1 MSAEPSIS
9 DIRDSLQRHA
19 QTFDSLLRLIPP
31 KFYLPEINEETI
43 NARYQ
48 KNKKGTEAKK
58 KDAQRKARA
67 AAKAAR
73 LDPENRKTVQDMQAE
88 KLEKQEAVATSS
100 KAAQKKLSQA
110 ANSVAKQT
118 AAVDDNAMDVED
130 DATDMAKM
138 SFDLDDN
145 HAPMDVEAEQDKVV
159 RPMAE
164 AGSISELRERLQAR
178 IQTLRQKRKA
188 PEDDVSREALLEK
201 RMKRRKNTKEAQAKA
216 KKAGTTP
223 ALEQVLGSKTPNL
236 VKGSANGD
244 ANGSGAQEVKSSI
257 FFGKLTTGAIMKK
270 KSVHVKQQL
279 AKVENKKREMDEL
292 RKVDSAKAD
301 LLEEKDKWGK
311 ALDLAKGEKVKDDP
325 KLLRK
330 TVRRDEQQKKK
341 SSREWHDRKETVA
354 TKIKE
359 RAQKREINIKTR
371 IDAKKMKK
379 QGKSKKAIKNI
390 QSSSSKTGGASK
402 KGSSSAGAKARPG
415 FEGRSGK
422 PSRGGKGGGR
432 GGKK

>member
-1 MSAEPSIS
+1 MSAVPSIS
-9 DIRDSLQRHA
+9 DIRASLQKHA
-19 QTFDSLLRLIPP
+19 QTFDSLLSLIPP
-31 KFYLPEINEETI
+31 KFYLPEINKETI

-48 KNKKGTEAKK
+48 KNTKKDTEAKK
-58 KDAQRKARA
+58 KEAQRKARA
-67 AAKAAR
+67 TAKAAR

-88 KLEKQEAVATSS
+88 KLEKQTVATP
-100 KAAQKKLSQA
+100 KPKQQA
-110 ANSVAKQT
+110 KPK
-118 AAVDDNAMDVED
+118 DDSAMDIDD
-130 DATDMAKM
+130 DATDMAKI
-138 SFDLDDN
+138 SFDLGD
-145 HAPMDVEAEQDKVV
+145 AQPAEQDQDVK
-159 RPMAE
+159 PMAE
-164 AGSISELRERLQAR
+164 AGSISALRERLQAR
-178 IQTLRQKRKA
+178 IQNLRQKRKA

-216 KKAGTTP
+216 KKSGTTP
-223 ALEQVLGSKTPNL
+223 AQEQVLGSKTPTMGKTL
-236 VKGSANGD
+236 ANGD
-244 ANGSGAQEVKSSI
+244 SMTGAQDVKSSI
-257 FFGKLTTGAIMKK
+257 YFGKLTTGAIMKK

-301 LLEEKDKWGK
+301 QLEEKDRWGK
-311 ALDLAKGEKVKDDP
+311 ALDLAKGEKVKDDA

-359 RAQKREINIKTR
+359 RAQKRETNIKVR
-371 IDAKKMKK
+371 VDAKKMKR
-379 QGKSKKAIKNI
+379 QGKSKKAIEKAM
-390 QSSSSKTGGASK
+390 SASKPGGAK
-402 KGSSSAGAKARPG
+402 KGSAGGSKARPG
-415 FEGRSGK
+415 FEGKSGK

>member
-48 KNKKGTEAKK
+48 KNKGTEAKK

-130 DATDMAKM
+130 DSTDMAKM

-145 HAPMDVEAEQDKVV
+145 HAPMDVEAEQDKV
-159 RPMAE
+159 
-164 AGSISELRERLQAR
+164 
-178 IQTLRQKRKA
+178 
-188 PEDDVSREALLEK
+188 
-201 RMKRRKNTKEAQAKA
+201 
-216 KKAGTTP
+216 
-223 ALEQVLGSKTPNL
+223 
-236 VKGSANGD
+236 
-244 ANGSGAQEVKSSI
+244 
-257 FFGKLTTGAIMKK
+257 
-270 KSVHVKQQL
+270 
-279 AKVENKKREMDEL
+279 
-292 RKVDSAKAD
+292 
-301 LLEEKDKWGK
+301 
-311 ALDLAKGEKVKDDP
+311 
-325 KLLRK
+325 
-330 TVRRDEQQKKK
+330 
-341 SSREWHDRKETVA
+341 
-354 TKIKE
+354 
-359 RAQKREINIKTR
+359 
-371 IDAKKMKK
+371 
-379 QGKSKKAIKNI
+379 
-390 QSSSSKTGGASK
+390 
-402 KGSSSAGAKARPG
+402 
-415 FEGRSGK
+415 
-422 PSRGGKGGGR
+422 
-432 GGKK
+432 

>member
-1 MSAEPSIS
+1 MSAVPSIS
-9 DIRDSLQRHA
+9 DIRASLQKHA
-19 QTFDSLLRLIPP
+19 QTFDSLLSLIPP
-31 KFYLPEINEETI
+31 KFYLPEINKETI

-48 KNKKGTEAKK
+48 KNTK
-58 KDAQRKARA
+58 KDLKTKKEAQRQARA

-88 KLEKQEAVATSS
+88 KLESQTVATP
-100 KAAQKKLSQA
+100 KAKKQPKQQKPK
-110 ANSVAKQT
+110 
-118 AAVDDNAMDVED
+118 DDNAMDVED

-138 SFDLDDN
+138 SFDLGE
-145 HAPMDVEAEQDKVV
+145 AKPAEQDKVV
-159 RPMAE
+159 VPMAE

-178 IQTLRQKRKA
+178 IQNLRQKRKA

-216 KKAGTTP
+216 KKSGTTP
-223 ALEQVLGSKTPNL
+223 AQEQVLGSKTPNMA
-236 VKGSANGD
+236 KASANGEN
-244 ANGSGAQEVKSSI
+244 AAGVQEVKSSI
-257 FFGKLTTGAIMKK
+257 YFGKLTTGAIMKK

-301 LLEEKDKWGK
+301 QLEEKDRWGK

-359 RAQKREINIKTR
+359 RAQKRETNIKVR
-371 IDAKKMKK
+371 VDAKKMKR
-379 QGKSKKAIKNI
+379 QG
-390 QSSSSKTGGASK
+390 
-402 KGSSSAGAKARPG
+402 
-415 FEGRSGK
+415 
-422 PSRGGKGGGR
+422 
-432 GGKK
+432 

>member
-1 MSAEPSIS
+1 
-9 DIRDSLQRHA
+9 
-19 QTFDSLLRLIPP
+19 
-31 KFYLPEINEETI
+31 
-43 NARYQ
+43 
-48 KNKKGTEAKK
+48 
-58 KDAQRKARA
+58 
-67 AAKAAR
+67 
-73 LDPENRKTVQDMQAE
+73 
-88 KLEKQEAVATSS
+88 
-100 KAAQKKLSQA
+100 
-110 ANSVAKQT
+110 
-118 AAVDDNAMDVED
+118 
-130 DATDMAKM
+130 
-138 SFDLDDN
+138 
-145 HAPMDVEAEQDKVV
+145 MDVEAEQDKVV

-359 RAQKREINIKTR
+359 RAQKRETNIKTR

>member
-9 DIRDSLQRHA
+9 DIRDSLQKHA

-31 KFYLPEINEETI
+31 KFYLPEINKETI

-48 KNKKGTEAKK
+48 KNTKKDTEAKK
-58 KDAQRKARA
+58 KEAQRKARA
-67 AAKAAR
+67 TAKAAR
-73 LDPENRKTVQDMQAE
+73 LDPENCKTVQDMQAE
-88 KLEKQEAVATSS
+88 KLEKQGAVAAL
-100 KAAQKKLSQA
+100 KAATKKLPQGSKP
-110 ANSVAKQT
+110 VAKRDD
-118 AAVDDNAMDVED
+118 DDNAMDVED

-138 SFDLDDN
+138 TFDLGD
-145 HAPMDVEAEQDKVV
+145 HQAPMDVEAEQDKVV

-164 AGSISELRERLQAR
+164 AGSILALRERLQVR

-223 ALEQVLGSKTPNL
+223 ALEQVLGSKTPTL
-236 VKGSANGD
+236 AKGLANGD
-244 ANGSGAQEVKSSI
+244 GNGSGAQEVKSSI
-257 FFGKLTTGAIMKK
+257 YFGKLTTGAIMKK

-301 LLEEKDKWGK
+301 QLEEKDKWSK
-311 ALDLAKGEKVKDDP
+311 ALDLAKGEKVKDDA

-359 RAQKREINIKTR
+359 RAQKRESNIKAR
-371 IDAKKMKK
+371 VDAKKMKK
-379 QGKSKKAIKNI
+379 QGKSKKAIKNAL
-390 QSSSSKTGGASK
+390 SGAGK
-402 KGSSSAGAKARPG
+402 KGSAAIGGSAKARPG
-415 FEGRSGK
+415 FEGRPSK
-422 PSRGGKGGGR
+422 PTRGGKGGGR

>member
-1 MSAEPSIS
+1 MSVEPNIS
-9 DIRDSLQRHA
+9 DIRDSLQKHA

-31 KFYLPEINEETI
+31 KFYLPEINKEAI

-48 KNKKGTEAKK
+48 KNTKKDTEAKK
-58 KDAQRKARA
+58 KEAQRKARA
-67 AAKAAR
+67 TAKAAR

-88 KLEKQEAVATSS
+88 KLEKQGAVTAPKTT
-100 KAAQKKLSQA
+100 KKKLSQV
-110 ANSVAKQT
+110 SKPVAKHD
-118 AAVDDNAMDVED
+118 ADDAMEIED
-130 DATDMAKM
+130 DSTDMAKM
-138 SFDLDDN
+138 AFDLGD
-145 HAPMDVEAEQDKVV
+145 HQGPMDVEAEQDKVV

-164 AGSISELRERLQAR
+164 AGSISALRERLQAR

-223 ALEQVLGSKTPNL
+223 ALEQVLGSKTPTL
-236 VKGSANGD
+236 AKGGANGD
-244 ANGSGAQEVKSSI
+244 SNGSGAQEVKSSI
-257 FFGKLTTGAIMKK
+257 YFGKLTTGAIMKK

-301 LLEEKDKWGK
+301 QLEEKDKWGK

-359 RAQKREINIKTR
+359 RAQKREANIKTR
-371 IDAKKMKK
+371 VDAKKMRK
-379 QGKSKKAIKNI
+379 QGKSKKAIKNVL
-390 QSSSSKTGGASK
+390 SASKPGGGGK
-402 KGSSSAGAKARPG
+402 KGSSAGGSGGPKARPG
-415 FEGRSGK
+415 FEGRPSK

>member
-1 MSAEPSIS
+1 MSAVPSIS
-9 DIRDSLQRHA
+9 DIRASLQKHA
-19 QTFDSLLRLIPP
+19 QTFDSLLSLIPP
-31 KFYLPEINEETI
+31 KFYLPEINKETI

-48 KNKKGTEAKK
+48 KNTK
-58 KDAQRKARA
+58 KDMKTKKEAQRQARA

-88 KLEKQEAVATSS
+88 KLEKLTVATP
-100 KAAQKKLSQA
+100 KAKKQPKQLKQAQPK
-110 ANSVAKQT
+110 
-118 AAVDDNAMDVED
+118 DDNAMDVED

-138 SFDLDDN
+138 TFDLG
-145 HAPMDVEAEQDKVV
+145 EAKPVEQDKAVV
-159 RPMAE
+159 PMAE
-164 AGSISELRERLQAR
+164 AGSISALRERLQAR
-178 IQTLRQKRKA
+178 IQDLRQKRKA

-216 KKAGTTP
+216 KKSGTTP
-223 ALEQVLGSKTPNL
+223 AQEQVLGSKTPNM
-236 VKGSANGD
+236 VKATASGEGA
-244 ANGSGAQEVKSSI
+244 AGAQEVKSSI
-257 FFGKLTTGAIMKK
+257 YFGKLTTGAIMKK

-279 AKVENKKREMDEL
+279 AKVESKKREMDEL

-301 LLEEKDKWGK
+301 QLEERDRWGK

-359 RAQKREINIKTR
+359 RAQKRETNIKVR
-371 IDAKKMKK
+371 VDAKKMKR
-379 QGKSKKAIKNI
+379 QGKSKKAIEKAM
-390 QSSSSKTGGASK
+390 GASK
-402 KGSSSAGAKARPG
+402 PGGANKKGPSAGGSKARPG
-415 FEGRSGK
+415 FEGRPSKPGKTGK

>member
-1 MSAEPSIS
+1 MSAVASIS
-9 DIRDSLQRHA
+9 DIRASLQKHA
-19 QTFDSLLRLIPP
+19 QTFDSLLSLIPP
-31 KFYLPEINEETI
+31 KFYLPEINKETI

-48 KNKKGTEAKK
+48 KNTKKDTEAKK
-58 KDAQRKARA
+58 KEAKRKARA
-67 AAKAAR
+67 TAKAAR
-73 LDPENRKTVQDMQAE
+73 LDPENRKTVQDIQAE
-88 KLEKQEAVATSS
+88 KLEKE
-100 KAAQKKLSQA
+100 KAAAPKAKKQQKPK
-110 ANSVAKQT
+110 
-118 AAVDDNAMDVED
+118 DDNAMDVED

-138 SFDLDDN
+138 SFDLGEGK
-145 HAPMDVEAEQDKVV
+145 PVEQAKEVV
-159 RPMAE
+159 PMAE
-164 AGSISELRERLQAR
+164 AGSISALRERLQAR
-178 IQTLRQKRKA
+178 IQNLRQKRKA

-216 KKAGTTP
+216 KKSGTAP
-223 ALEQVLGSKTPNL
+223 AQEQVLGSKTPNMGKAP
-236 VKGSANGD
+236 VNGENT
-244 ANGSGAQEVKSSI
+244 AGAQDVKSSI
-257 FFGKLTTGAIMKK
+257 YFGKLTTGAIMKK

-301 LLEEKDKWGK
+301 QLEEKDKWGK
-311 ALDLAKGEKVKDDP
+311 ALDLAKGEKVKDDA

-359 RAQKREINIKTR
+359 RAQKRETNIKVR
-371 IDAKKMKK
+371 VDAKKMKR
-379 QGKSKKAIKNI
+379 QGKSKKAIEKAMGAGK
-390 QSSSSKTGGASK
+390 SGGAK
-402 KGSSSAGAKARPG
+402 KGSSAGGSKARPG
-415 FEGRSGK
+415 FEGRSAKPGK